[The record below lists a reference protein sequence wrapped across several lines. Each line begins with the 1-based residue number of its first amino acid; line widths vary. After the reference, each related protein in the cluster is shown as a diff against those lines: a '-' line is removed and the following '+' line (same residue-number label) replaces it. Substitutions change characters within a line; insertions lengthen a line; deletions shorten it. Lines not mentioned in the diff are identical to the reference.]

1 MPKWLFSTVKP
12 TVPLVS
18 CQVQSFLLPSLNRRN
33 SAQHAKPHKSC
44 FAIAVVTSFSLSWVF
59 VAFFLWLVTVMWSS
73 GYLKVGGT
81 WPMFGYGLNS
91 YCFCILGVQTNF
103 IKKIKS
109 IVQAIP
115 CLTRSMFF
123 KLFLKTLKFEFVLK
137 ESGAEFHNFSAK

>member
-1 MPKWLFSTVKP
+1 
-12 TVPLVS
+12 
-18 CQVQSFLLPSLNRRN
+18 
-33 SAQHAKPHKSC
+33 
-44 FAIAVVTSFSLSWVF
+44 
-59 VAFFLWLVTVMWSS
+59 
-73 GYLKVGGT
+73 
-81 WPMFGYGLNS
+81 MFGYGFIIHS

>member
-1 MPKWLFSTVKP
+1 
-12 TVPLVS
+12 
-18 CQVQSFLLPSLNRRN
+18 
-33 SAQHAKPHKSC
+33 
-44 FAIAVVTSFSLSWVF
+44 
-59 VAFFLWLVTVMWSS
+59 
-73 GYLKVGGT
+73 
-81 WPMFGYGLNS
+81 MFGYGLHS
-91 YCFCILGVQTNF
+91 FCILGVQTNF

>member
-1 MPKWLFSTVKP
+1 
-12 TVPLVS
+12 
-18 CQVQSFLLPSLNRRN
+18 
-33 SAQHAKPHKSC
+33 
-44 FAIAVVTSFSLSWVF
+44 
-59 VAFFLWLVTVMWSS
+59 
-73 GYLKVGGT
+73 
-81 WPMFGYGLNS
+81 MFGYGLGS

-137 ESGAEFHNFSAK
+137 GSGAEFHNFSAK

>member
-1 MPKWLFSTVKP
+1 
-12 TVPLVS
+12 
-18 CQVQSFLLPSLNRRN
+18 
-33 SAQHAKPHKSC
+33 
-44 FAIAVVTSFSLSWVF
+44 
-59 VAFFLWLVTVMWSS
+59 
-73 GYLKVGGT
+73 
-81 WPMFGYGLNS
+81 MFGYGLGS

-137 ESGAEFHNFSAK
+137 GSGAEFHIFRPSSSTILGLKRLSFHCVILFFYIIINNFL